1 MNFAKQSS
9 APNPFESHQR
19 LASAAVGCAGPTTVT
34 QKSGPLK
41 VVQCPDHTRR
51 APRTAAAGPGDRE
64 EYRRSSTFSRGD
76 QADALRTHLRHPA
89 IGDTDSHVG
98 KSESRSST
106 STAPATAL
114 MLP

>member
-51 APRTAAAGPGDRE
+51 APPNRC
-64 EYRRSSTFSRGD
+64 RRAR
-76 QADALRTHLRHPA
+76 
-89 IGDTDSHVG
+89 
-98 KSESRSST
+98 
-106 STAPATAL
+106 
-114 MLP
+114 